1 MQVDAGT
8 GIYSVQQHMLG
19 HNNVE
24 TNYIYE
30 NMADERMPETVN
42 RITLKVMQWKKA
54 FHKYV

>member
-42 RITLKVMQWKKA
+42 RITLKVMQ
-54 FHKYV
+54 